1 MRAYVSALALALLAP
16 VAQADTG
23 QSARIVV
30 PTEQDRSLDI
40 IARLLQPHLAK
51 QFGRPVG
58 VDNRPDKDGFAAVE
72 FAAKPPPSN
81 EHLVLVGGLHNL
93 IVNPIHRGLSFDVLD
108 KFRPVALIGKL
119 RGALL
124 IRQKRGISEF
134 SDVVSYVKAN
144 KQRLRYGL
152 SEGINTSNLVML
164 AIVKRNGLDMECLE
178 YPGSLE
184 MADALVKGRIDMM
197 FGYGAAVSRAME
209 NGNVREVQNP
219 LAETTLW
226 VGVLVPRD
234 TSEAVVGQV
243 RQGVIDAL
251 HDNAV
256 AKKLRSMHLELEQ
269 DLSPAAF
276 SSFLKTERERWGD
289 IVREAGLTK

>member
-30 PTEQDRSLDI
+30 PTEQDRGLDI

-58 VDNRPDKDGFAAVE
+58 VDNRPDKDGIDAVE
-72 FAAKPPPSN
+72 FAVKPPSN
-81 EHLVLVGGLHNL
+81 EQLVLVGGLHNL

-108 KFRPVALIGKL
+108 KLRPVALIGKL

-152 SEGINTSNLVML
+152 SEGINPSNLVMI
-164 AIVKRNGLDMECLE
+164 AIVKRNGLDMECLQ

-269 DLSPAAF
+269 DPSPAAF